1 MEENWAAI
9 LAKDELNRE
18 LAAGRAL
25 YGFSALTP
33 NFSPTFKRKRKMC
46 IVQQKEE
53 KLMES
58 YNIRDYYDPKRI
70 PSFTDRIL
78 YKSLPAF
85 KNDLV
90 VLNDFKSSEYTDS
103 SDHKP
108 VFAHF
113 SISTRDAFRDI
124 LIPRGAVK
132 DYKRIMKSAGDAKLV
147 MNNANY
153 MKVVL
158 SELKATNLSEMDL
171 QVFGGKS
178 DPYIIA
184 SIDPPEILVPR
195 KSKLRTSI
203 IYHELNPEWKES
215 LEIVLWTNDRDGL
228 RANSHIML
236 TVWDWDRA
244 SAHDLIGTCVLPIA
258 ALFSVSQ
265 TNPLFYFYFAR

>member
-1 MEENWAAI
+1 M
-9 LAKDELNRE
+9 AKDELNRE

-46 IVQQKEE
+46 IVQNKEE
-53 KLMES
+53 KLSDS

-78 YKSLPAF
+78 FKSLPAF
-85 KNDLV
+85 KSDLV
-90 VLNDFKSSEYTDS
+90 VVNEFNSSEYTDS

-113 SISTRDAFRDI
+113 NISTRNACHDI
-124 LIPRGAVK
+124 LIPRGAIK
-132 DYKRIMKSAGDAKLV
+132 DYKKIMRAAEDAKLV
-147 MNNANY
+147 MNHANY

-158 SELKATNLSEMDL
+158 SDLKATNLSEMDL

-178 DPYIIA
+178 DPYLVA
-184 SIDPPEILVPR
+184 SIDPPEILVLR

-215 LEIVLWTNDRDGL
+215 LEMVMWTNDKEGL
-228 RANSHIML
+228 RANTHIL
-236 TVWDWDRA
+236 LSVWDWDRA
-244 SAHDLIGTCVLPIA
+244 SAHDLIGTCVFPIA
-258 ALFSVSQ
+258 ALFSVRKRTIS
-265 TNPLFYFYFAR
+265 FVF